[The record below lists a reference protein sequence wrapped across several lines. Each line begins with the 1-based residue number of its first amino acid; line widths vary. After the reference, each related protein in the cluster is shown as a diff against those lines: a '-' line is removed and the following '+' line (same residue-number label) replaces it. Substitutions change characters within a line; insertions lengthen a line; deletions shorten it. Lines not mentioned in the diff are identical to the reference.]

1 MDPLYW
7 VISVWGEMQMRV
19 FKCQGCRRLSQPVGS
34 LLHRGA
40 STAAPP
46 PPAHMP
52 PLPPTNRPPNPHT
65 HPPTDPDIAALWR
78 LVLSAIS
85 YVVATAGFIG
95 SGRWVV
101 VVGSRFA
108 QSEYTSNTWSNTKSF
123 SLRCRAFESFD
134 FRLSDTF
141 WRSLRS
147 VVFLFVA
154 LYFSL
159 SINSF
164 LFNFPLTARRTLL
177 IFKIF
182 KQVCYQ
188 QPYKQQ
194 SNIKSEEPQCNV
206 KQLIKY
212 INRYRSYRILS

>member
-1 MDPLYW
+1 
-7 VISVWGEMQMRV
+7 V
-19 FKCQGCRRLSQPVGS
+19 FLNAKAAGVCPNQLAVYCTEERLRQHHP
-34 LLHRGA
+34 HQ
-40 STAAPP
+40 TTMPP
-46 PPAHMP
+46 P
-52 PLPPTNRPPNPHT
+52 PPTNRPPNPHT

-188 QPYKQQ
+188 QPYNQQ